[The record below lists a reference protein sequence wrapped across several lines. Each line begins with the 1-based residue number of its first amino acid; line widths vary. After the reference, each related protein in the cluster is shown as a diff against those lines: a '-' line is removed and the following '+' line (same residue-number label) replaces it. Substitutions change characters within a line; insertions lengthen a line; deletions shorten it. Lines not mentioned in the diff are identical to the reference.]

1 MNQASSHLSSRD
13 TPRGCTK
20 WKPFIEKTVRQE
32 VMDNSEMKVN
42 SEESK
47 RSGEGSFS
55 LAKLWCFHW
64 LGLLLGGKKISSPVL
79 VK

>member
-1 MNQASSHLSSRD
+1 
-13 TPRGCTK
+13 
-20 WKPFIEKTVRQE
+20 
-32 VMDNSEMKVN
+32 MDNSEMKVN

>member
-1 MNQASSHLSSRD
+1 
-13 TPRGCTK
+13 
-20 WKPFIEKTVRQE
+20 
-32 VMDNSEMKVN
+32 MDNSEMKVN

-64 LGLLLGGKKISSPVL
+64 LGLLLGGKKISSSFSKVIAVTVWECKVRTSLL
-79 VK
+79 VGVCN